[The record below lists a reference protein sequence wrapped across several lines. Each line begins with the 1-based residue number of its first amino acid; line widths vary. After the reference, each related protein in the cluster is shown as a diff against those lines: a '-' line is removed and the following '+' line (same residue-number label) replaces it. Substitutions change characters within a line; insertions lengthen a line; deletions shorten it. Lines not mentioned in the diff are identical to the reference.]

1 MFVLFFSMVIQVFL
15 SLSFDEDLGKSQK
28 MEEDKKYKHKKGK
41 KRKNM
46 DASNQLQENERKKSR
61 QEMISKTR
69 EEVIIFP
76 IRITLFYSVCFGL
89 W

>member
-1 MFVLFFSMVIQVFL
+1 MVIQVFL

-28 MEEDKKYKHKKGK
+28 TEEDKKYKHKKGK
-41 KRKNM
+41 KRQNT